1 MSSSLPGD
9 CSQSASLCALAR
21 KGANCWSQTSGRG
34 RREDGIL
41 SMAGSELK
49 GWETVRAPGV
59 KRALPQPLSP
69 GIRFSHIGHV

>member
-1 MSSSLPGD
+1 MSPRAKIPGFGRLSSSLPGD

-41 SMAGSELK
+41 SMAGSEL
-49 GWETVRAPGV
+49 WEH
-59 KRALPQPLSP
+59 L
-69 GIRFSHIGHV
+69 